1 MHPWAG
7 KNVKSPGVHQSG
19 VSKRELEEKAE
30 KILIYN
36 CF

>member
-19 VSKRELEEKAE
+19 VSKKELEENAE
-30 KILIYN
+30 KK
-36 CF
+36 F